1 MSVRLEKDR
10 RALDCT
16 ATEAKEV
23 VLKMLRYDRKNRT
36 YSEIREGAM
45 EVVKDAEGS
54 RYVWSAPSGRN
65 LVSGRRLVQVVHW
78 LEYEDENG
86 SWLRENPEWEKA
98 QFEMRNGKVVE
109 R

>member
-1 MSVRLEKDR
+1 
-10 RALDCT
+10 
-16 ATEAKEV
+16 
-23 VLKMLRYDRKNRT
+23 
-36 YSEIREGAM
+36 M

-65 LVSGRRLVQVVHW
+65 LVSARRLVQVVHW

-86 SWLRENPEWEKA
+86 SGLRENPEWEKA
-98 QFEMRNGKVVE
+98 EFEMRNGKVVE